1 MGVYNTSFIN
11 PYALF
16 AQQFKEVSI
25 NRLLEFRLTK
35 TSPMH
40 EDKHRTCW
48 NKPYV
53 QGKRFYICT
62 AKGEGRMTTTKRRI
76 DAKNAEGQI
85 SLPDTVVTSL
95 AIPERN
101 PGMSLDM
108 DWVSKVHINRSAVE
122 RRAATM
128 NTRRTVKKEW
138 QAAWLLRAITCI
150 DLTTLA
156 GDDTPGNVL
165 RLCAKARQPVRQDLL
180 EALGASSMELKVG
193 AVCVYHNLVPVAVE
207 ALRGTDIP
215 VAAVSTGFPAGQ
227 NPMEQKL
234 GEIEASVKAG
244 AGEIDIVISRAHVLT
259 GNWQALYD
267 EVRAFRAACG
277 DAHMKTILATHELAT
292 LRNVGMASLV
302 CMMAGADFI
311 KTSTGKEPVNATL
324 PVGVVMVRAIRD
336 YYEQTGYQVGFK
348 PAGGIRSAKESLDW
362 LILMKEELGNAWLNN
377 TLFRIGASGL
387 LSDIERQL
395 SYFVTGHYAAAHHN
409 PMV

>member
-1 MGVYNTSFIN
+1 
-11 PYALF
+11 
-16 AQQFKEVSI
+16 
-25 NRLLEFRLTK
+25 
-35 TSPMH
+35 
-40 EDKHRTCW
+40 
-48 NKPYV
+48 
-53 QGKRFYICT
+53 
-62 AKGEGRMTTTKRRI
+62 MTTTKRQTEPHPAPKPVPVPHPQR
-76 DAKNAEGQI
+76 NQG
-85 SLPDTVVTSL
+85 
-95 AIPERN
+95 IP
-101 PGMSLDM
+101 LDM
-108 DWVSKVHINRSAVE
+108 DRVSRVRINRSAVE

-128 NTRRTVKKEW
+128 GTRRTVKKEW

-165 RLCAKARQPVRQDLL
+165 RLCAKARQPLRQDLL
-180 EALGASSMELKVG
+180 EALGVDDLKVG

-207 ALRGTDIP
+207 ALRGSGIP
-215 VAAVSTGFPAGQ
+215 VAAVSTGFPAAQ

-244 AGEIDIVISRAHVLT
+244 ASEIDIVISRAYVLT

-277 DAHMKTILATHELAT
+277 EAHMKTILATHELAT
-292 LRNVGMASLV
+292 LRNVAMASQV

-311 KTSTGKEPVNATL
+311 KTSTGKEAVNATL
-324 PVGVVMVRAIRD
+324 PVGVVMTRAIRD
-336 YYEQTGYQVGFK
+336 YYEQTGYKVGFK
-348 PAGGIRSAKESLDW
+348 PAGGIRSAKESLEW
-362 LILMKEELGNAWLNN
+362 LILMKEELGNEWLNN